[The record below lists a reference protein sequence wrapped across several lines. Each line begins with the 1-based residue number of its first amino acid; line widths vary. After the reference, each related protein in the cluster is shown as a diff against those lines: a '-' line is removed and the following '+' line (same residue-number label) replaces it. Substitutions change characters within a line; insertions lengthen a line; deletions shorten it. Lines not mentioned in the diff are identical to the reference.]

1 MKLKK
6 YQQVNLE
13 NKAIEFRK
21 KVDVFQRSI
30 EPIFKVFSENI
41 KTEEL
46 NYNRNFESIV
56 HWLKYNGKILPLG
69 FDDFIWWLLIEKYNQ
84 EYFFPIPEIT
94 DKDFID
100 YHKYRLSKLSPRKV
114 NKISARDVALF
125 CDIINDSGIIKQGE
139 LNKESYCELVIKKF
153 NFNANPDTVR
163 RHYLEYLDLKS
174 SSKNLDAI
182 NELIIPNLPNDIK
195 NKVKTFI
202 NTHTNYYS

>member
-6 YQQVNLE
+6 YQEVNLE
-13 NKAIEFRK
+13 NKAIEFQK

-84 EYFFPIPEIT
+84 EYIFPIPKIT
-94 DKDFID
+94 DNDFID

-139 LNKESYCELVIKKF
+139 FKKQTYCELVIKKF
-153 NFNANPDTVR
+153 NIDANPKTVR
-163 RHYLEYLDLKS
+163 RYYLEYLDLKS
-174 SSKNLDAI
+174 SSKNLNAI

-202 NTHTNYYS
+202 NNHTNYYS

>member
-13 NKAIEFRK
+13 NKAIEFQK

-56 HWLKYNGKILPLG
+56 DWLKYNGKILPLG

-100 YHKYRLSKLSPRKV
+100 YHKYRLLKLSLKKV
-114 NKISARDVALF
+114 YKISAKNVALF
-125 CDIINDSGIIKQGE
+125 CDIINNSGIIKQGE
-139 LNKESYCELVIKKF
+139 LNKESYCDIVMKKF
-153 NFNANPDTVR
+153 NIKANPDTVR
-163 RHYLEYLDLKS
+163 RHYNGYLDLKN
-174 SSKNLDAI
+174 SSKNLIAI
-182 NELIIPNLPNDIK
+182 NELIIPNISK
-195 NKVKTFI
+195 EIQNKVKTFI
-202 NTHTNYYS
+202 NNHTKLYN

>member
-6 YQQVNLE
+6 YQEVNLE
-13 NKAIEFRK
+13 NKAIEFQK

-46 NYNRNFESIV
+46 NYSRNFESIV

-84 EYFFPIPEIT
+84 EYIFPIPKIT
-94 DKDFID
+94 DNDFID

-139 LNKESYCELVIKKF
+139 FKKQTYCELVIKKF
-153 NFNANPDTVR
+153 NIDANPKTVR
-163 RHYLEYLDLKS
+163 RYYLEYLDLKS

-202 NTHTNYYS
+202 NNHTNYYS